1 MRLGGGKFI
10 GPVQYGRPAGPCLPP
25 SPRMPVAG
33 RRALSIRL
41 KAFRQPRRAIA
52 RDLQ

>member
-1 MRLGGGKFI
+1 MR
-10 GPVQYGRPAGPCLPP
+10 PP
-25 SPRMPVAG
+25 QLVVPIQASLVG
-33 RRALSIRL
+33 IRL